1 MSKWDAAAQEFLT
14 EANAIAAANRG
25 RDGSAETIA
34 AAADA
39 IVHAVF
45 GVSDRLEL
53 VRQELEQI
61 RRAVG

>member
-1 MSKWDAAAQEFLT
+1 MTNWDVAAQQFLT
-14 EANAIAAANRG
+14 EANAIANANRG

-39 IVHAVF
+39 IVHAIF

-53 VRQELEQI
+53 IRQELEEI